1 MSFLLSLCRALRR
14 ILRNKMLARV
24 RDRLACFFFYFVVFF
39 RSYFLHDIQS
49 DDNSDKFFFYG
60 HKYGLDLSLSLILPP
75 PKMYLYPRRLTLL
88 NSLQRENIKSD
99 EHPDDIR
106 SGNVTNIT
114 FSFHLTPTVFW
125 GLWYENLSHN
135 GGERK
140 IWPTL
145 SWLWLWTALSLS
157 VRWFR
162 RVS

>member
-24 RDRLACFFFYFVVFF
+24 RDRLACFFFSFVVFF

-114 FSFHLTPTVFW
+114 FSFHLTPTVF
-125 GLWYENLSHN
+125 
-135 GGERK
+135 
-140 IWPTL
+140 
-145 SWLWLWTALSLS
+145 
-157 VRWFR
+157 
-162 RVS
+162 